1 MFATGATLA
10 LVLGAT
16 AAPATARHSEE
27 LRTVAGGLDG
37 PRGVATVG
45 RGVTLVS
52 EADGSVSVVV
62 KRRGAAARVR
72 ELTSVPTLSAPAI
85 AYRKGTVYILTGAAA
100 GPPEEGA
107 PPVPEEILDAANTL
121 FKWRAGWAK
130 PREVADIGA
139 YQAKDVDPYNLEGE
153 AGESNAFGMEA
164 LSRGRVLV
172 ADAANNDVLMVNH
185 KGAIRTVARVKP
197 RTVKVPDG
205 FENPPPGTPVP
216 AEAVTTSVTVGSDGA
231 YYIGEL
237 RGFPATPGTSQIWR
251 VKAGSKGAVCDPE
264 KPRRGACTRYADGLT
279 SIVDLAAGK
288 GKRIYAVSLSK
299 LSWLAVESPTPVP
312 GASTG
317 GLFQVRPGGRIRE
330 LADDKLTLPGGVD
343 TGPYGRIFVTG
354 PIFGPEGS
362 GALAKV
368 RVH

>member
-1 MFATGATLA
+1 MFATGAALA

-27 LRTVAGGLDG
+27 LRTVARGLDG

-45 RGVTLVS
+45 RGITLVS
-52 EADGSVSVVV
+52 EGDGSVSRVV
-62 KRRGAAARVR
+62 KRRGAKARVR
-72 ELTSVPTLSAPAI
+72 ELTAVPAGSAPAI
-85 AYRKGTVYILTGAAA
+85 AYRRGTVYILTGAAG
-100 GPPEEGA
+100 GPPVSDE
-107 PPVPEEILDAANTL
+107 VLDASNTL
-121 FKWRAGWAK
+121 FKWRAGWSK
-130 PREVADIGA
+130 PRKVADIGD
-139 YQAKDVDPYNLEGE
+139 YQAKDVDPYNTESE
-153 AGESNAFGMEA
+153 AGESNAFGIEA

-172 ADAANNDVLMVNH
+172 ADAANNDLLMVNR
-185 KGAIRTVARVKP
+185 KGHIRTVARVKP

-205 FENPPPGTPVP
+205 IEDPPAGTPIP
-216 AEAVTTSVTVGSDGA
+216 AEAVITSVTVGSDGA

-251 VKAGSKGAVCDPE
+251 VKPGARGAVCDPA
-264 KPRRGACTRYADGLT
+264 KPRKGACTRYADGLT

-299 LSWLAVESPTPVP
+299 LSWLAAESETPAP
-312 GASTG
+312 GAMTG

-330 LADDKLTLPGGVD
+330 LADDELTLPAGVD
-343 TGPYGRIFVTG
+343 TGPFGRIFVTG
-354 PIFGPEGS
+354 PVFGPTGS
-362 GALAKV
+362 GSLAKV